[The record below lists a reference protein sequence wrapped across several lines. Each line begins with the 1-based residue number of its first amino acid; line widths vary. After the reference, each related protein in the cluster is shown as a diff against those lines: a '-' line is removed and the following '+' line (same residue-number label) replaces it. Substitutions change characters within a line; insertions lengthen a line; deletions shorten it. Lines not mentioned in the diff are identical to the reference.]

1 MQTLVKDF
9 NYTYDL
15 RENIYI
21 LFYLDNDFKVKIFN
35 QYETTGIKIT
45 DIVPLSVDARLLTDI
60 SDLIRQGFRLNPYL
74 VLQN

>member
-21 LFYLDNDFKVKIFN
+21 LFYLDSDFEFKVFR

-45 DIVPLSVDARLLTDI
+45 DIVPISVDVQLLTDI